1 MKPQEGVS
9 LGLQQTREQA
19 RFIAMRTLDEREVRA
34 KDEVYVNF
42 DPASTLHA
50 GRTNFNE
57 PHGGCF
63 LASGISP

>member
-34 KDEVYVNF
+34 KDEV
-42 DPASTLHA
+42 DPSVRPPR
-50 GRTNFNE
+50 RT
-57 PHGGCF
+57 HK
-63 LASGISP
+63 L